1 MSTGPDEN
9 TRPRGE
15 QDAVQESTDDLVD
28 EALDT
33 DDADAPSEPRGGTH
47 IP

>member
-1 MSTGPDEN
+1 MSTGPEENAHAPADE
-9 TRPRGE
+9 
-15 QDAVQESTDDLVD
+15 DAVQQSTDDLVD
-28 EALDT
+28 EAMDT

>member
-9 TRPRGE
+9 ARPQDE
-15 QDAVQESTDDLVD
+15 DAVQQSTDDLVD
-28 EALDT
+28 EAMDI
-33 DDADAPSEPRGGTH
+33 DDADAPDEPRGGTH